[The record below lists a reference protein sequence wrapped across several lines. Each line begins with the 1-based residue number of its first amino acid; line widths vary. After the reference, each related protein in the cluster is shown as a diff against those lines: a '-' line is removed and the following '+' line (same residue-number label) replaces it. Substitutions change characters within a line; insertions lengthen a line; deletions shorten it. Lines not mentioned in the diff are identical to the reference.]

1 MGSWSWSQ
9 VEASLGSDVSWE
21 WGGVH
26 RSTVGGGV
34 GGSVVVDW
42 GGISVASVSV
52 VDWSGDDVMR
62 CDGNVVRGS
71 NVMSVRDG
79 SWGVSVSVHCG
90 PARVL
95 GDWSVVGWSMSPC
108 GVGPDG

>member
-26 RSTVGGGV
+26 RSAVGGGV
-34 GGSVVVDW
+34 GG
-42 GGISVASVSV
+42 AMM
-52 VDWSGDDVMR
+52 VDWSGNNVASISVVHWSSDNVVW
-62 CDGNVVRGS
+62 CDGNVVWGG
-71 NVMSVRDG
+71 NVMGIRDG
-79 SWGVSVSVHCG
+79 SWGVGVSVHCG

-95 GDWSVVGWSMSPC
+95 GDWSVEGWGVSPG
-108 GVGPDG
+108 GVRPDG